1 MHFITSVE
9 YAGEFKL
16 LLGFEDGS
24 RRLADLQSRLVGEIF
39 QPLRDIAYFKTVRL
53 NEDIDTVC
61 WENGA
66 DFSPD
71 FLHEISQ
78 PVYSQQPSHSAVAE
92 PRQPPDGA
100 KANR

>member
-1 MHFITSVE
+1 MHFVTSVE
-9 YAGEFKL
+9 YAGDFKL

-24 RRLADLQSRLVGEIF
+24 RRLADLQSRLDGEIF
-39 QPLRDIAYFKTVRL
+39 QPLHDIAYFKTARL
-53 NEDIDTVC
+53 NEDLDTVC

-78 PVYSQQPSHSAVAE
+78 PVYSQRPAHSAVAE
-92 PRQPPDGA
+92 SGGPA
-100 KANR
+100 A